1 MASKRKAAPVP
12 AAAAGARK
20 SLRGGGRSA
29 PGADPVPDDAAERRL
44 AADIKKAEEASR
56 RESFVRVA
64 STEGLWAWGKDHA
77 GWTLARDSSR
87 DAVIDALMKE
97 GALAVPSMTALNKNW
112 RKVCGGAARE
122 VAPLDADSEDEP
134 HISDDIDGDGHPAG
148 QLARTG
154 GPPSSSAAAAAAA
167 SSPASASPESLI
179 GPLRG
184 CTHCGSHQ
192 QATTDAF
199 KCTGCGMNSALT
211 FDHQMNVYLRSLKAP
226 TAPTLSSGSTISGQS
241 TANKIS
247 KRDEEFKRLAQDGD
261 PYPLFE
267 DKGPF
272 TSEQAFAMGRNAF
285 LATDYAPVSVWLK
298 ALASSGKLTQPGAA
312 LPVPLSQVARERE
325 QQGDAMLILRDGR
338 FTQSNALE
346 VAPLKSSSDL
356 MLAFAGVIGPALILQ
371 PAALSNW
378 FALLV
383 STVMVEK
390 DNNNNW
396 LAARKFLHDTLT
408 DSVNRRVPFNAYDTR
423 IIDAVT
429 RWARAPAP
437 LAHHHAAAGG
447 GGALRNSNAPAGQ
460 VDARLECCK
469 DWNFGRCTRAQCN
482 RVHECMWLACTAAD
496 KKHPG
501 KDCAQRPPRGPAAAV
516 HKGGGGKAPPPK
528 RS

>member
-1 MASKRKAAPVP
+1 
-12 AAAAGARK
+12 
-20 SLRGGGRSA
+20 
-29 PGADPVPDDAAERRL
+29 
-44 AADIKKAEEASR
+44 
-56 RESFVRVA
+56 
-64 STEGLWAWGKDHA
+64 LWAWGKDHA

-112 RKVCGGAARE
+112 RKVCGGAARA
-122 VAPLDADSEDEP
+122 VAPLDADSEDE
-134 HISDDIDGDGHPAG
+134 DIDGDGHSAQEDTSTAAETSKAE
-148 QLARTG
+148 QLARSC
-154 GPPSSSAAAAAAA
+154 PSSSSSAAAAAAA
-167 SSPASASPESLI
+167 SGPASATPESLI

-192 QATTDAF
+192 HATTDSF
-199 KCTGCGMNSALT
+199 KCIGCGMNSALT

-226 TAPTLSSGSTISGQS
+226 TALTPSSGSTVSGQS

-298 ALASSGKLTQPGAA
+298 ALACSGKLTQPGAA

-423 IIDAVT
+423 IVDAVT
-429 RWARAPAP
+429 RWARTQSAPP
-437 LAHHHAAAGG
+437 AHHAPAAGG
-447 GGALRNSNAPAGQ
+447 GDRSAPSGQ
-460 VDARLECCK
+460 ADARLECCK
-469 DWNFGRCTRAQCN
+469 DWNFGRCTRFQCN
-482 RVHECMWLACTAAD
+482 RLHECMWLACTAAD

-501 KDCAQRPPRGPAAAV
+501 KDCAQRPAPRGPAAGV
-516 HKGGGGKAPPPK
+516 QKGGGGKAPPPK